1 MRDGPVD
8 NAKLA
13 IYRRLPRRLQVLAAR
28 HGTPNFTIGTIG
40 LITHDGSDLL
50 LVRPS
55 YRNGWV
61 PPGGFVGV
69 GETPLE
75 ALSREIQEELGVRME
90 FGPAHRVAFDVARRG
105 VTFVSAALAP
115 GDAEFRVRT
124 RELEEVGWFPID
136 DLPPLPHDF
145 FEGVPEEDLEALRRL
160 GSGRR
165 G

>member
-28 HGTPNFTIGTIG
+28 HGTPNFTVGTIG
-40 LITHDGSDLL
+40 LVTRDGSDLL
-50 LVRPS
+50 LVKPS
-55 YRNGWV
+55 YRRGWV

-75 ALSREIQEELGVRME
+75 ALSRELQEELGVRMRFE
-90 FGPAHRVAFDVARRG
+90 PAHRVAFDVERRG
-105 VTFVSAALAP
+105 ITFVSAGIAP
-115 GDAEFRVRT
+115 PGASFRVRT
-124 RELEEVGWFPID
+124 RELEEVGWFPLD

-145 FEGVPEEDLEALRRL
+145 FEGVPEEDLEAIRVIAAAAR
-160 GSGRR
+160 
-165 G
+165 